1 MTVLRDEE
9 LERKTLGACLL
20 RPELLLE
27 LPLAE
32 ADFASEQHRAI
43 WGALLYLHAEGDGVD
58 TLRLH
63 DRLASARKLELAGGH
78 SYLLGL
84 TDTIPAGLPPT
95 RRLREL
101 TRLRALETD
110 TRKLLKACGEGDYE
124 QALALAAGLEV
135 LGTDAS
141 DEEVVTCWDCAEAVY
156 DELHGKR
163 KRALDVHPGLPL
175 MAEQIGHLP
184 LPSMTILG
192 ADTNVGKSSIALEM
206 LVHAAQR
213 NVTGA
218 YISREDPKVLIGRR
232 FLSMLSG
239 VSAKRIRRRELEDAD
254 WSKLSHAATTL
265 QHIAPKL
272 LVSQR
277 RGGTELDACAAMT
290 RAAQRGA
297 KLVVV
302 DYVQA
307 IELSGRVQDRRN
319 EVAKVAA
326 RIGAHAD
333 RLGVALVLLSQLTI
347 PPGGAGKEPEKHWL
361 KETRD
366 LANMTDVLLLAW
378 REQEDE
384 FAPIR
389 LKVAKGKDGG
399 LTKRWTMQR
408 SQQTGRLEEVGP

>member
-1 MTVLRDEE
+1 MTALCDLD
-9 LERKTLGACLL
+9 LERRALGACLL

-27 LPLAE
+27 LPLTE
-32 ADFASEQHRAI
+32 ADFASERHRAI
-43 WGALLYLHAEGDGVD
+43 WAALLHLHAEGEGVD

-63 DRLASARKLELAGGH
+63 DRLASVRKLELAGGH
-78 SYLLGL
+78 AYLLDL
-84 TDTIPAGLPPT
+84 TDTIPEALPPT
-95 RRLREL
+95 RRLHEL
-101 TRLRALETD
+101 SRLRALEAE
-110 TRKLLKACGEGDYE
+110 TRKLAHACSEGDFE
-124 QALALAAGLEV
+124 RAQALAAGLQV
-135 LGTDAS
+135 LGTEAS

-156 DELHGKR
+156 DELQGRR
-163 KRALDVHPGLPL
+163 KRPLDVHPGLPL
-175 MAEQIGHLP
+175 MADMIGDLP

-192 ADTNVGKSSIALEM
+192 ADTNVGKSSIGLEM

-218 YISREDPKVLIGRR
+218 YISREDPRVLIGRR

-239 VSAKRIRRRELEDAD
+239 ISARRIRRRELHDAD
-254 WSKLSHAATTL
+254 WAKLARAAETL
-265 QHIAPKL
+265 TRIAPKL

-277 RGGTELDACAAMT
+277 RGGTELEACAAMT

-319 EVAKVAA
+319 EVTKIAA
-326 RIGAHAD
+326 RLSAHAD

-361 KETRD
+361 KESRD
-366 LANMTDVLLLAW
+366 LANMTDNLLLAW
-378 REQEDE
+378 REHEDE
-384 FAPIR
+384 FAPIH

-399 LTKRWTMQR
+399 LGRRWTMVR
-408 SQQTGRLEEVGP
+408 SRETGRLEEVGA